1 MSARRETAPIRI
13 AGFGLLT
20 LVFGWACL
28 MLHQSGSIDWNVRAN
43 RVPAV
48 FQLSRA
54 ADGWQFD
61 LAVAICGLL
70 ALASVFAVGLAISD
84 LAAPEKSES

>member
-1 MSARRETAPIRI
+1 MSGRRESAPMRV

-28 MLHQSGSIDWNVRAN
+28 ALHQSGSIDFHLRAN

-48 FQLSRA
+48 FQLTRA
-54 ADGWQFD
+54 VDGWQFD
-61 LAVAICGLL
+61 LLVAVFGLL

-84 LAAPEKSES
+84 LITPEKAES